1 MHFPETIGLLLALT
15 AALVVLRF
23 NWRRIPRKL
32 ELLLLV
38 FAAMPVAIRLLFIL
52 TQWSTIS
59 PRFNAMLYWLAV
71 AGYELMLV
79 RFSLMRPRWL
89 TSISAFILFLPIF
102 GSTLLFPLTG
112 IFDTEPPDI
121 SSIGDNYIV
130 ERNPWDA
137 VIAGHAGFD
146 LVVFYRP
153 AYAPFLRHIVQRSSF
168 SDEQC
173 DSAAATAT
181 ADSLHN
187 LVHFRCPG
195 HHGAQD
201 AIEFA
206 LPLR

>member
-15 AALVVLRF
+15 VALAVLRF
-23 NWRRIPRKL
+23 KWARIPRKL

-38 FAAMPVAIRLLFIL
+38 FAVVSVAIRFLFIL
-52 TQWSTIS
+52 TQWSTTS

-79 RFSLMRPRWL
+79 RFSLMRPRLL
-89 TSISAFILFLPIF
+89 TSISAFILLLPIF

-112 IFDTEPPDI
+112 IFDTQPADI
-121 SSIGDNYIV
+121 SSIGGNYIV
-130 ERNPWDA
+130 ERSPWDA
-137 VIAGHAGFD
+137 AMAGHNGLD
-146 LVVFYRP
+146 LVVFYHP

-168 SDEQC
+168 SDELC

-181 ADSLHN
+181 ADPASK
-187 LVHFRCPG
+187 LVHFHCPG
-195 HHGAQD
+195 RHGAHD
-201 AIEFA
+201 AIDIA